1 MATDTPASARSN
13 PQPSANSNVS
23 ASFTHLE
30 DLLTQRERVGRY
42 RRRLTLESPQGPHVS
57 LAGQTAAAEAR
68 PLLNFTANDYLGL
81 ANHPALVEASCRAA
95 REFGVGSGSAHLVNG
110 HQRAHHELEER
121 LAKLTGRQRALL
133 FSTGFMANL
142 GVIDALASASREA
155 GRRLETFHDRL
166 NHASLLD
173 GARLAASGT
182 SAVRSRRFHHR
193 DVADLE
199 RQLVRSR
206 ADDKLVISD
215 GVFSM
220 DGDCADIA
228 GLSQVCARHG
238 AWLMIDDAHGVG
250 VLGEHGEGLVGRD
263 TPLADVPILVGTLGK
278 ALGSAGAFVAGSE
291 ALIESLIQL
300 ARPYIYT
307 TAQPPHVAAATLA
320 ALEIVAHEPQRRERL
335 QARVRQFRD
344 GCALLLAGS
353 ELALG
358 LTPADTHEDV
368 SAPLTPIQPLIL
380 GSEARAL
387 AWSAALRDQGVLV
400 SAIRPPTVPAGSS
413 RLRFTFSAEHTSA
426 DIAALLEALAA
437 VLAAEKAQSRSAASQ
452 ASTEGVTQ

>member
-1 MATDTPASARSN
+1 MATDTPASARLS
-13 PQPSANSNVS
+13 PQSS

-30 DLLTQRERVGRY
+30 DLLTQREQVGRY
-42 RRRLTLESPQGPHVS
+42 RRRLTLDSPQGPHVS
-57 LAGQTAAAEAR
+57 LAGQAADAEAC

-81 ANHPALVEASCRAA
+81 ANHPALVEAGCRAA

-110 HQRAHHELEER
+110 HQRAHHQLEAR
-121 LAKLTGRQRALL
+121 LAELTGRPRALL

-155 GRRLETFHDRL
+155 GRSLEIFHDRL

-173 GARLAASGT
+173 GARLASSGT
-182 SAVRSRRFHHR
+182 TAVRSRRFHHR
-193 DVADLE
+193 DIEDLE
-199 RQLVRSR
+199 RQLARSR

-228 GLSQVCARHG
+228 GLSQACARHG
-238 AWLMIDDAHGVG
+238 AWLMIDDAHGLG

-263 TPLADVPILVGTLGK
+263 TPLADVPVLVGTLGK
-278 ALGSAGAFVAGSE
+278 ALGSSGAFVAGSD

-320 ALEIVAHEPQRRERL
+320 ALEIVAREPQRREQL
-335 QARVRQFRD
+335 QARVQQFRD
-344 GCALLLAGS
+344 GCAYLLAGS
-353 ELALG
+353 GLALG
-358 LTPADTHEDV
+358 LSSADTNISP

-387 AWSAALRDQGVLV
+387 AWSAALRERGVLV

-413 RLRFTFSAEHTSA
+413 RLRFTFSAEHTA
-426 DIAALLEALAA
+426 ENIAALLDALEA
-437 VLAAEKAQSRSAASQ
+437 VLAAEKAQPRSASP
-452 ASTEGVTQ
+452 SISPEGVTP

>member
-1 MATDTPASARSN
+1 MATDTPASARLS
-13 PQPSANSNVS
+13 PQSS

-30 DLLTQRERVGRY
+30 DLLTQREQVGRY
-42 RRRLTLESPQGPHVS
+42 RRRLTLDSPQGPHVN
-57 LAGQTAAAEAR
+57 LAGQEAGAGMR

-81 ANHPALVEASCRAA
+81 ANHPALVEAGCRAA

-110 HQRAHHELEER
+110 HQSAHHQLEAR
-121 LAKLTGRQRALL
+121 LAELTGRPRALL

-155 GRRLETFHDRL
+155 GRSLEIFHDRL

-173 GARLAASGT
+173 GARLASSGT
-182 SAVRSRRFHHR
+182 TAVRSRRFHHR
-193 DVADLE
+193 DIEDLE
-199 RQLVRSR
+199 RQLARSR

-228 GLSQVCARHG
+228 GLSQACARHG
-238 AWLMIDDAHGVG
+238 AWLMIDDAHGLG

-263 TPLADVPILVGTLGK
+263 TPLADVPVLIGTLGK
-278 ALGSAGAFVAGSE
+278 ALGSSGAFVAGSD

-320 ALEIVAHEPQRRERL
+320 ALEIVAHEPQRREQL
-335 QARVRQFRD
+335 QARVQQFRE
-344 GCALLLAGS
+344 GCTHLLAGS
-353 ELALG
+353 GLALG
-358 LTPADTHEDV
+358 LTPADTNISP

-380 GSEARAL
+380 GSEARTL
-387 AWSAALRDQGVLV
+387 AWSAALRERGVLV

-413 RLRFTFSAEHTSA
+413 RLRFTFSAEHTA
-426 DIAALLEALAA
+426 EDIVALLEALEA
-437 VLAAEKAQSRSAASQ
+437 VLAAEKAQPRSASPTI
-452 ASTEGVTQ
+452 SPEGVTP

>member
-1 MATDTPASARSN
+1 M
-13 PQPSANSNVS
+13 
-23 ASFTHLE
+23 
-30 DLLTQRERVGRY
+30 
-42 RRRLTLESPQGPHVS
+42 
-57 LAGQTAAAEAR
+57 R

-81 ANHPALVEASCRAA
+81 ANHPALVEAGCRAA

-110 HQRAHHELEER
+110 HQRAHHQLEAR
-121 LAKLTGRQRALL
+121 LAELTGRPRALL

-155 GRRLETFHDRL
+155 GRSLEIFHDRL

-173 GARLAASGT
+173 GARLASSGT
-182 SAVRSRRFHHR
+182 TAVRSRRFHHR
-193 DVADLE
+193 DIEDLE
-199 RQLVRSR
+199 RQLARSR

-228 GLSQVCARHG
+228 GLSQACARHG
-238 AWLMIDDAHGVG
+238 AWLMIDDAHGLG

-263 TPLADVPILVGTLGK
+263 TPLADVPVLIGTLGK
-278 ALGSAGAFVAGSE
+278 ALGSSGAFVAGSD

-320 ALEIVAHEPQRRERL
+320 ALEIVAREPQRREQL
-335 QARVRQFRD
+335 QARVQQFRD
-344 GCALLLAGS
+344 GCAHLLAGS
-353 ELALG
+353 GHALG
-358 LTPADTHEDV
+358 LSSTDRDAT
-368 SAPLTPIQPLIL
+368 SAALTPIQPLIL

-387 AWSAALRDQGVLV
+387 AWSAALRERGVLV

-413 RLRFTFSAEHTSA
+413 RLRFTFSAGHAAE
-426 DIAALLEALAA
+426 DIAALLDALEA
-437 VLAAEKAQSRSAASQ
+437 VLAAEKTQPHSSSPTI
-452 ASTEGVTQ
+452 SSEGVTP

>member
-1 MATDTPASARSN
+1 MATDTPASARFS
-13 PQPSANSNVS
+13 PQSS

-42 RRRLTLESPQGPHVS
+42 RRRLTLDSPQGPHVN
-57 LAGQTAAAEAR
+57 LAGQEAGAGMR

-81 ANHPALVEASCRAA
+81 ANHPALVEAGCRAA
-95 REFGVGSGSAHLVNG
+95 REFGVGSGSAHLING
-110 HQRAHHELEER
+110 HQRAHHHLEAR
-121 LAKLTGRQRALL
+121 LAELTGRPRALL

-155 GRRLETFHDRL
+155 GRSLEIFHDRL

-173 GARLAASGT
+173 GARLASSGT
-182 SAVRSRRFHHR
+182 TAVRSRRFHHR
-193 DVADLE
+193 DIEDLE
-199 RQLVRSR
+199 RQLTRSR
-206 ADDKLVISD
+206 ADDTLVISD

-228 GLSQVCARHG
+228 GLSQACARHG
-238 AWLMIDDAHGVG
+238 AWLMIDDAHGLG

-263 TPLADVPILVGTLGK
+263 TPLADVPVLVGTLGK
-278 ALGSAGAFVAGSE
+278 ALGSSGAFVAGSD

-320 ALEIVAHEPQRRERL
+320 ALEIVAREPQRRERL
-335 QARVRQFRD
+335 QARVQQFRE
-344 GCALLLAGS
+344 GCTHLLAGS
-353 ELALG
+353 GLALG
-358 LTPADTHEDV
+358 LPSADREAF
-368 SAPLTPIQPLIL
+368 SAALTPIQPLIL

-387 AWSAALRDQGVLV
+387 AWSAALRERGVLV

-413 RLRFTFSAEHTSA
+413 RLRFTFSAEHTA
-426 DIAALLEALAA
+426 EDIATLLDALEA
-437 VLAAEKAQSRSAASQ
+437 VLAAEKTQPHSSSPTI
-452 ASTEGVTQ
+452 SSEGVTP

>member
-1 MATDTPASARSN
+1 MPTRSRTRSSAG
-13 PQPSANSNVS
+13 
-23 ASFTHLE
+23 ASFAHLD
-30 DLLTQRERVGRY
+30 DLLARREQVGRY
-42 RRRLTLESPQGPHVS
+42 RRRLTLDSPQGPHVS
-57 LAGQTAAAEAR
+57 LAGQAAGEEAR

-81 ANHPALVEASCRAA
+81 ANHPALVEAGCRAA
-95 REFGVGSGSAHLVNG
+95 HEFGVGSGSAHLVNG
-110 HQRAHHELEER
+110 HQTLHHRLEAR
-121 LAKLTGRQRALL
+121 LAELTGRPRALL

-155 GRRLETFHDRL
+155 GRTLEIFHDRL

-173 GARLAASGT
+173 GARLASSGN

-193 DVADLE
+193 DLEDLE
-199 RQLVRSR
+199 RQLARSQ
-206 ADDKLVISD
+206 ADDRLVISD

-220 DGDCADIA
+220 DGDCADIT
-228 GLSQVCARHG
+228 GLARACARHG

-263 TPLADVPILVGTLGK
+263 TPLAEVPVLVGTLGK

-320 ALEIVAHEPQRRERL
+320 ALDIVEQEPQRREHL
-335 QARVRQFRD
+335 AARVRQFRE
-344 GCALLLAGS
+344 GCAALLAGS
-353 ELALG
+353 GLALG
-358 LTPADTHEDV
+358 LPLVTAG
-368 SAPLTPIQPLIL
+368 APSPLTDPMTPIQPLVL
-380 GSEARAL
+380 GSETRAL
-387 AWSAALRDQGVLV
+387 AWSAALRERGILV

-413 RLRFTFSAEHTSA
+413 RLRFTFSAAHSENDVETLL
-426 DIAALLEALAA
+426 AALREVLESSTTRPTTG
-437 VLAAEKAQSRSAASQ
+437 AE
-452 ASTEGVTQ
+452 T

>member
-1 MATDTPASARSN
+1 MATDTPASARLS
-13 PQPSANSNVS
+13 PQSS

-30 DLLTQRERVGRY
+30 DLLTQREQAGRY
-42 RRRLTLESPQGPHVS
+42 RRRLTLDSPQGPHVS
-57 LAGQTAAAEAR
+57 LAGQAADAETR

-81 ANHPALVEASCRAA
+81 ANHPALVEAGCRAA

-110 HQRAHHELEER
+110 HQRAHHQLEAR
-121 LAKLTGRQRALL
+121 LAELTGRPRALL

-155 GRRLETFHDRL
+155 GRSLEIFHDRL

-173 GARLAASGT
+173 GARLASSGT
-182 SAVRSRRFHHR
+182 TAVRSRRFHHR
-193 DVADLE
+193 DLEDLE
-199 RQLVRSR
+199 RQLARSR

-228 GLSQVCARHG
+228 GLSQACARHG
-238 AWLMIDDAHGVG
+238 AWLMIDDAHGLG
-250 VLGEHGEGLVGRD
+250 VLGEHGEGLVGRA
-263 TPLADVPILVGTLGK
+263 TPLADVPVLVGTLGK
-278 ALGSAGAFVAGSE
+278 ALGSSGAFVAGSD

-320 ALEIVAHEPQRRERL
+320 ALEIVAREPQRREQL
-335 QARVRQFRD
+335 QARVQQFRE
-344 GCALLLAGS
+344 GCTHLLAGS
-353 ELALG
+353 GLALG
-358 LTPADTHEDV
+358 LSSTDREAS
-368 SAPLTPIQPLIL
+368 SAALTPIQPLIL

-387 AWSAALRDQGVLV
+387 AWSAALRERGVLV

-413 RLRFTFSAEHTSA
+413 RLRFTFSAEHTA
-426 DIAALLEALAA
+426 EDIAVLLDALEA
-437 VLAAEKAQSRSAASQ
+437 VLAAEKAQPRSASPTI
-452 ASTEGVTQ
+452 SPEGVTP

>member
-1 MATDTPASARSN
+1 MATDTPASARLS
-13 PQPSANSNVS
+13 PQSS

-42 RRRLTLESPQGPHVS
+42 RRRLTLDSPQGPHVN
-57 LAGQTAAAEAR
+57 LAGQEAGAGMR

-81 ANHPALVEASCRAA
+81 ANHPALVEAGCRAA

-110 HQRAHHELEER
+110 HQSAHHQLEAR
-121 LAKLTGRQRALL
+121 LAELTGRPRALL

-155 GRRLETFHDRL
+155 GRSLEIFHDRL

-173 GARLAASGT
+173 GARLASSGT
-182 SAVRSRRFHHR
+182 TAVRSRRFHHR
-193 DVADLE
+193 DIEDLE
-199 RQLVRSR
+199 HQLARSR
-206 ADDKLVISD
+206 ADDTLVISD

-228 GLSQVCARHG
+228 GLSQACARHG
-238 AWLMIDDAHGVG
+238 AWLMIDDAHGLG

-263 TPLADVPILVGTLGK
+263 TPLADVPVLVGTLGK
-278 ALGSAGAFVAGSE
+278 ALGSSGAFVAGSD

-320 ALEIVAHEPQRRERL
+320 ALEIVAREPQRREQL
-335 QARVRQFRD
+335 QARVQQFRD
-344 GCALLLAGS
+344 GCAHLLAGS
-353 ELALG
+353 GLALG
-358 LTPADTHEDV
+358 LPSADREAF
-368 SAPLTPIQPLIL
+368 SAALTPIQPLIL

-387 AWSAALRDQGVLV
+387 AWSAALRERGVLV
-400 SAIRPPTVPAGSS
+400 SAIRPPTVPASSS
-413 RLRFTFSAEHTSA
+413 RLRFTFSAEHTA
-426 DIAALLEALAA
+426 EDIAALLEALEA
-437 VLAAEKAQSRSAASQ
+437 VLAAEKTQPHSSSPTI
-452 ASTEGVTQ
+452 SSEGVTP

>member
-1 MATDTPASARSN
+1 MATDTPASARLS
-13 PQPSANSNVS
+13 PQSS

-42 RRRLTLESPQGPHVS
+42 RRRLTLDSPQGPHVN
-57 LAGQTAAAEAR
+57 LAGQEAGAGMR

-81 ANHPALVEASCRAA
+81 ANHPALVEAGCRAA

-110 HQRAHHELEER
+110 HQSAHHQLEAR
-121 LAKLTGRQRALL
+121 LAELTGRPRALL

-155 GRRLETFHDRL
+155 GRSLEIFHDRL

-173 GARLAASGT
+173 GARLASSGT
-182 SAVRSRRFHHR
+182 TAVRSRRFHHR
-193 DVADLE
+193 DIEDLE
-199 RQLVRSR
+199 HQLARSR
-206 ADDKLVISD
+206 ADDTLVISD

-228 GLSQVCARHG
+228 GLSQACARHG
-238 AWLMIDDAHGVG
+238 AWLMIDDAHGLG

-263 TPLADVPILVGTLGK
+263 TPLADVPVLVGTLGK
-278 ALGSAGAFVAGSE
+278 ALGSSGAFVAGSD

-320 ALEIVAHEPQRRERL
+320 ALEIVAREPQRREQL
-335 QARVRQFRD
+335 QARVQQFRD
-344 GCALLLAGS
+344 GCAHLLAGS
-353 ELALG
+353 GLALG
-358 LTPADTHEDV
+358 LTPADTNISPSV
-368 SAPLTPIQPLIL
+368 LLTPIQPLIL

-387 AWSAALRDQGVLV
+387 AWSAALRERGVLV
-400 SAIRPPTVPAGSS
+400 SAIRPPTVPEGTA
-413 RLRFTFSAEHTSA
+413 RLRISLSAAHTV
-426 DIAALLEALAA
+426 DHIDRLVAALAQAA
-437 VLAAEKAQSRSAASQ
+437 A
-452 ASTEGVTQ
+452 G